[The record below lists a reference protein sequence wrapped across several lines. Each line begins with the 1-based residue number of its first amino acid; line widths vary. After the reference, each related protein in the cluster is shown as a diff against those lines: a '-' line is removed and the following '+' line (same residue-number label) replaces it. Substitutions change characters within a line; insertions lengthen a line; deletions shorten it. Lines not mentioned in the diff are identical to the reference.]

1 MSSIEAHRSVCV
13 LLIEDSPDDVELT
26 QEAIKESKLY
36 IDLRVAEDGVEGL
49 AFLRREGTYRDAPQ
63 VDFILLDLNMPRM
76 DGREM
81 LAEIKADEKLAHI
94 PVVVLTT
101 SQAEE
106 DILKS
111 YKLHA
116 NCYIAKPVDFEQFI
130 KIVQSIEAFWFTIVK
145 LPTPMSR

>member
-1 MSSIEAHRSVCV
+1 MSSIEGHRSVCV

-26 QEAIKESKLY
+26 QEAIKESKLS

-63 VDFILLDLNMPRM
+63 VDFVLLDLNMPRM

-130 KIVQSIEAFWFTIVK
+130 KIVQSIEAFWFTIAK